1 MSDLKLASLYV
12 RARTL
17 ITTLTVISVA
27 LGLGLAIIVLLM
39 SHQTQALLTSEVGAW
54 DLVIGAK
61 GSPLQV
67 VLNSL
72 YYMDAP
78 TGNISVDVWRRL
90 ERHPAV
96 ARILP
101 LNMGDNFFGSPI
113 IGTVPEFF
121 AGREAPSGKSLLA
134 AGTMFTQPFEAVVG
148 AEVARRQRLK
158 LGQEIIGAHGWGQTD
173 DLHPQFPYTVVGVLA
188 RTGTSLDR
196 AVYTDYRSVWIIHA
210 DHDPHQHQPKGG
222 LEAHHAHEH
231 GHEHA
236 AGPHHEHEEE
246 ASHDPYAEVTALLVA
261 LRQPAARFGLVDS
274 LNRQEKALA
283 VSPVEE
289 ISKLDTTFIAPLR
302 GVLLIVAYLVVL
314 VSVMS
319 ILISLYLTIHQRRR
333 DLAILRSLGAT
344 RGDIFRLIT
353 LEAALISGLGVVLGW
368 LFGHGLTAA
377 LAPVILER
385 YGLSVQALQLL
396 PGELTVGFSV
406 WVLGILAG
414 LWPAHNACRLRVAES
429 LQEE

>member
-101 LNMGDNFFGSPI
+101 LNLGGNFFGSTI

-121 AGREAPSGKSLLA
+121 ALPEPCSLSPS
-134 AGTMFTQPFEAVVG
+134 
-148 AEVARRQRLK
+148 RR
-158 LGQEIIGAHGWGQTD
+158 W
-173 DLHPQFPYTVVGVLA
+173 
-188 RTGTSLDR
+188 S
-196 AVYTDYRSVWIIHA
+196 
-210 DHDPHQHQPKGG
+210 
-222 LEAHHAHEH
+222 
-231 GHEHA
+231 
-236 AGPHHEHEEE
+236 
-246 ASHDPYAEVTALLVA
+246 A
-261 LRQPAARFGLVDS
+261 LR
-274 LNRQEKALA
+274 
-283 VSPVEE
+283 
-289 ISKLDTTFIAPLR
+289 
-302 GVLLIVAYLVVL
+302 
-314 VSVMS
+314 
-319 ILISLYLTIHQRRR
+319 
-333 DLAILRSLGAT
+333 
-344 RGDIFRLIT
+344 
-353 LEAALISGLGVVLGW
+353 
-368 LFGHGLTAA
+368 
-377 LAPVILER
+377 
-385 YGLSVQALQLL
+385 
-396 PGELTVGFSV
+396 
-406 WVLGILAG
+406 
-414 LWPAHNACRLRVAES
+414 WPADNA
-429 LQEE
+429 